1 MALIDV
7 VKCEMDGNSFCQKF
21 PSEDL
26 RIGTQLVVYTAQT
39 AFFVKGGAIYDEFS
53 AGTHTLK
60 TANIPLLN
68 KIVNLPFGSDSPF
81 KAEVW
86 FVNHITKLDL
96 KWGTPQP
103 IQLEDPRY
111 SVIVPVR
118 AFGQYGFQI
127 TNARKFLETLI
138 GNMQSFTAEQIDA
151 YFRGKILSS
160 LNALLS
166 KKISAEKVSI
176 LDVNTMLVEMSE
188 YCEQQLNL
196 SFEKYGVKLCD
207 FSIISI
213 NVPQD
218 DPSIIKLKAAK
229 DEAARFNIIGRD
241 YYQMDRSFDVLE
253 KAAANE
259 GAGGQFAAMG
269 AGLGVGLGV
278 GNTVGNMASQLI
290 NTNPSQVPPPMPQ
303 QTTYFIFVNGQQLG
317 GQSVQT
323 IAALLQQGV
332 ANGDT
337 LVWAAGMPQWVK
349 LSQVPEL
356 AQLLNNQTPPPIPT
370 L

>member
-39 AFFVKGGAIYDEFS
+39 AFFVKGGAICDEFS

-60 TANIPLLN
+60 TANIPLLS
-68 KIVNLPFGSDSPF
+68 KLINLPFGSGSPF
-81 KAEVW
+81 QAEVW
-86 FVNHITKLDL
+86 FVNHITKLDI

-111 SVIVPVR
+111 NVIVPVR

-127 TNARKFLETLI
+127 TDARKFLETLV
-138 GNMQSFTAEQIDA
+138 GNMQNFTAEQIDA
-151 YFRGKILSS
+151 YFKGKMLSS

-166 KKISAEKVSI
+166 KKIAAEKISI
-176 LDVNTMLVEMSE
+176 LDINTMLLEMSE
-188 YCEQQLNL
+188 YCENELNK
-196 SFEKYGVKLCD
+196 SFEKHGVKLCD
-207 FSIISI
+207 FSIISV

-229 DEAARFNIIGRD
+229 DEAARFNIIGKD

-259 GAGGQFAAMG
+259 GIGGQFAAMG
-269 AGLGVGLGV
+269 AGLGIGV
-278 GNTVGNMASQLI
+278 GVGGAVGNMASQLI
-290 NTNPSQVPPPMPQ
+290 NTNQTQTPPPMPT
-303 QTTYFIFVNGQQLG
+303 QTTYFIFVNGQQIG
-317 GQSVQT
+317 GQTIQS
-323 IAALLQQGV
+323 IAAYIQQGV

-337 LVWAAGMPQWVK
+337 LVWTTGMLQWAK

-356 AQLLNNQTPPPIPT
+356 AQLLLNQTPPPMPT